1 MYVGILK
8 HIKTRRA
15 VTEEIRTAHL
25 IDVVDEKEAWEFMRK
40 MGEERRRIANI
51 DRDDYGW
58 DVVRVVDTGSWD

>member
-40 MGEERRRIANI
+40 MGEALRLDADI

-58 DVVRVVDTGSWD
+58 DVVRVVDSSSWD